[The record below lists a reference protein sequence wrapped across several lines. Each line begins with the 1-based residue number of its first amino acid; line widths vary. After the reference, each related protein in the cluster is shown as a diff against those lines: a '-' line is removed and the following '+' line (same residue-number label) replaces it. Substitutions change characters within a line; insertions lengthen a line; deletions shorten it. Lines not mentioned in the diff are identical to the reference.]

1 MSAGARGDR
10 RKQLTGSRVGAGRR
24 GAGVGAA
31 ACALAPGRHFLLGSW
46 SPPTLTTAFGRGVCE
61 SQGLGG
67 RRGQR
72 GAVDAQIPLGL
83 A

>member
-10 RKQLTGSRVGAGRR
+10 RKQQTGSRVGAAGEELGWARR
-24 GAGVGAA
+24 RVRWPRAVISSS
-31 ACALAPGRHFLLGSW
+31 APG
-46 SPPTLTTAFGRGVCE
+46 PPFGGGVCE